1 MFAFVLFFYLWLI
14 ILFTSSREKRPRDEE
29 AKDFETIAFD
39 GFDAI
44 REEEERVV
52 VPIVPLPIIESTDD
66 RQMVVE
72 FSASG
77 TTPSAPPWPKP
88 QVTKIKRNKS
98 ISTRETRSKTVKPA
112 ANTRS
117 KSKM

>member
-1 MFAFVLFFYLWLI
+1 MAY
-14 ILFTSSREKRPRDEE
+14 
-29 AKDFETIAFD
+29 D

-44 REEEERVV
+44 REEEERVI

-77 TTPSAPPWPKP
+77 TTPSAPPRPKP
-88 QVTKIKRNKS
+88 QVKIKRNKS

-117 KSKM
+117 KSKI